1 MLDIKEEVQIALLR
15 RRLSMRKIAVILR
28 EKGYDVPQASGLSLL
43 FNNKRVRFETVQQIL
58 DYCGFELCIREKQ
71 SR

>member
-1 MLDIKEEVQIALLR
+1 MLDIKEEVEIALLR
-15 RRLSMRKIAVILR
+15 RRLSMRKISKILKD
-28 EKGYDVPQASGLSLL
+28 KGFDVPSSSGLSTM
-43 FNNKRVRFETVQQIL
+43 FRNKRVRFETVQQIL